1 MKLTSLK
8 REVMNVMK
16 KLKRK
21 VMNFRLKTLN

>member
-21 VMNFRLKTLN
+21 VMKVRLKILN